1 MELDLVDPVAVAVMG
16 SQDRGVGV
24 GLDAPALGLRGPGQR
39 PERGQARDG
48 AFPVVPPDCL
58 AQRLVGGEEVVV
70 DERGW
75 LVRDLMGSSLHVAY
89 RRTVAAGI
97 ARDETA
103 GTAARPRTRTVLWQL
118 TSDTVATCFRYRVTG
133 LAAEAGFFAL
143 LSLPP
148 LVLGLVGSIGYL
160 GNWLGEDTVAEVQER
175 IIDVAGRVLTA
186 DSVRDVIEPTLRD
199 VFEGGRFDI
208 ISIGFLIALWSGSRA
223 LNVFIDTISIMYG
236 LGGRRGIIRSRILSF
251 SLYIVALLIGIIVVP
266 LVLVGP
272 TLLADL
278 LPVEVNFLNLLYWPV
293 ATLLSVASLTSLY
306 HISVP
311 VRTPWRRDLPGAV
324 LTMLIWYLGSFVIR
338 WIISASVGGASI
350 YGPLAAPI
358 VLMIWLYV
366 LAIAMLIGAAL
377 NAAVET
383 RWPCREMLEAKKG
396 IRRGRHPT
404 RRRQPAA
411 RTGRRA
417 KIRSPRRAS
426 RASLAPPSRPRL
438 DRGPRTTR
446 REDPMPVLSFACLLP
461 GARR

>member
-1 MELDLVDPVAVAVMG
+1 
-16 SQDRGVGV
+16 
-24 GLDAPALGLRGPGQR
+24 
-39 PERGQARDG
+39 
-48 AFPVVPPDCL
+48 
-58 AQRLVGGEEVVV
+58 
-70 DERGW
+70 
-75 LVRDLMGSSLHVAY
+75 
-89 RRTVAAGI
+89 
-97 ARDETA
+97 
-103 GTAARPRTRTVLWQL
+103 VLWQL
-118 TSDTVATCFRYRVTG
+118 LSDTVATCFRYRVTG

-160 GNWLGEDTVAEVQER
+160 GNWLGDDTVAEVQDQ

-208 ISIGFLIALWSGSRA
+208 ISIGFVIALWSGSRA

-266 LVLVGP
+266 LILVGP

-278 LPVEVNFLNLLYWPV
+278 LPDQVNFLNLLYWPV
-293 ATLLSVASLTSLY
+293 ATILSIVSLTSLY

-377 NAAVET
+377 NAAIEK
-383 RWPCREMLEAKKG
+383 RWPCREMLEAKEG
-396 IRRGRHPT
+396 DDDL
-404 RRRQPAA
+404 PADA
-411 RTGRRA
+411 DSLIPNRTPGEN
-417 KIRSPRRAS
+417 P
-426 RASLAPPSRPRL
+426 LAPAREPR
-438 DRGPRTTR
+438 
-446 REDPMPVLSFACLLP
+446 
-461 GARR
+461 